1 VEKLKV
7 HEIRWHLVA
16 DLDLYILAQSHDPEV
31 AVEAILVQ
39 ERRRR
44 AGSGGESLRLGDGRE
59 ERE

>member
-1 VEKLKV
+1 
-7 HEIRWHLVA
+7 LVA